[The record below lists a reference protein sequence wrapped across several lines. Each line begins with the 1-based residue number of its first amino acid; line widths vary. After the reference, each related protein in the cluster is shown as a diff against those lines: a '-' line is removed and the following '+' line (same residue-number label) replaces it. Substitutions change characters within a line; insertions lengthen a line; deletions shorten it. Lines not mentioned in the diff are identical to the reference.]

1 VNQRLKA
8 SQVNPTSSNLTDLGW
23 AATHIG
29 VALAGSVTLGLV
41 DVAGREATVNAC
53 GVAVARLQGHSWAP
67 TLSNG
72 QIVNVGTTSM
82 VPPFSPARAV
92 GGKARRRLMLL
103 GWGGGPV
110 VVRVRESLAH
120 GEGVQCDRSMNAECG
135 GRW

>member
-29 VALAGSVTLGLV
+29 MALVGSVTLGLV
-41 DVAGREATVNAC
+41 DVAGREAMVNAC

-67 TLSNG
+67 TLLNG

-82 VPPFSPARAV
+82 APPCSPARAV

-110 VVRVRESLAH
+110 VVRAGESPVH
-120 GEGVQCDRSMNAECG
+120 GEGAQRVCSINADRG